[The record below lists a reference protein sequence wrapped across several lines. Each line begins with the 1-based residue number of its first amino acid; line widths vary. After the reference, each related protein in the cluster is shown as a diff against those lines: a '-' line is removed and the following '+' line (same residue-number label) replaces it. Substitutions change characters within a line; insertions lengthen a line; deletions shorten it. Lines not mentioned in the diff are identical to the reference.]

1 MSDIA
6 QITKSEI
13 EKYKQMFS
21 NKIGPYAVQ
30 FDTKEQNGNVLDN
43 FDIYK
48 GESGIDANWTG
59 SIILEKDYFIK
70 WEFSILNGIYIEAKM
85 RMNDNNKNIIGN
97 LYQVFEN
104 WRNELSR
111 YLVAPTD
118 SMGQQ
123 VPQDSG
129 EEIISG
135 GPTETSPE
143 EEMLPLAE
151 SRSTKGRQQ
160 VINNS
165 SDRMKR
171 LAGL

>member
-1 MSDIA
+1 MSEIA

-30 FDTKEQNGNVLDN
+30 FDTKEQNGNIVDS
-43 FDIYK
+43 FEIYK

-59 SIILEKDYFIK
+59 SIILEKDYFVK
-70 WEFSILNGIYIEAKM
+70 WEFSILNGVYIEAKM

-104 WRNELSR
+104 WRSELSR
-111 YLVAPTD
+111 YLVAPPGE
-118 SMGQQ
+118 MGQQ
-123 VPQDSG
+123 MPQDSG
-129 EEIISG
+129 VEIVSG
-135 GPTETSPE
+135 GLAVVAPE
-143 EEMLPLAE
+143 EELASLSE
-151 SRSTKGRQQ
+151 SRSTKGRQDI
-160 VINNS
+160 INSS